1 MSVLTGRVTP
11 RRRMPEEQV
20 AAVRLS
26 PDDRARVHMAAS
38 VLLDYPDAEW
48 FARLPAVRAGIAGL
62 DPRVRDRLEGFIAA
76 AEAAGTDAWQRA
88 YVTTFDLKR
97 RCSPYLSY
105 YATGDT
111 RRRGA
116 ALVTFLDAYRAAGW
130 ELDARELPDYLPV
143 VLEFSAVSGSPIAGN
158 LLAAHR
164 EGVEVL
170 RAALEGMN
178 SPWAEVVGAVT
189 MSLPSIDA
197 RTRDRY
203 LTLVNEGPPTELVG
217 LGIPTLPPFA
227 AAAPSQEVR

>member
-1 MSVLTGRVTP
+1 MTLLAGRVTP
-11 RRRMPEEQV
+11 RRRMPDAQL
-20 AAVRLS
+20 AAVRLR
-26 PDDRARVHMAAS
+26 PGDRARVHMAAS
-38 VLLDYPDAEW
+38 VLLDYPDATW
-48 FARLPAVRAGIAGL
+48 FAKLPAVRAGIAGL
-62 DPRVRDRLEGFIAA
+62 DARVRDPLETFIAT
-76 AEAAGTDAWQRA
+76 AEGAGPDAWQRA

-97 RCSPYLSY
+97 RCSLYLSY

-130 ELDARELPDYLPV
+130 EVDARELPDYLPM

-170 RAALEGMN
+170 RAALEGLD
-178 SPWAEVVGAVT
+178 SPWAVVVGAVT
-189 MSLPSIDA
+189 MSLPPIDA

-217 LGIPTLPPFA
+217 LGMPTLPPFA